1 MQMIH
6 ADGEL
11 ADEEFE
17 AVKNYLAENE
27 EDVENIIEFMHT
39 TGNESYDKLTT
50 EEICEDIKIFFNKEA
65 HLEVLQTLHE
75 IMHAD
80 GKEHPAEVALYNK
93 VKTLLEL

>member
-65 HLEVLQTLHE
+65 HLEVLQTLHK